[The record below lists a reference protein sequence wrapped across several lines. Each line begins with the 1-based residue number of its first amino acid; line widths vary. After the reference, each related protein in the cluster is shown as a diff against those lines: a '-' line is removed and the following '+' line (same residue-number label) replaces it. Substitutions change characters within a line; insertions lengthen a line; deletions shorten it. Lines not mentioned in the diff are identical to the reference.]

1 MLQRILISVCLLL
14 SVFLLPWWITIPA
27 LLGTLL
33 FVPRYLEGCG
43 IACVFDLAYAGTPL
57 FGMAGVVTVTSVI
70 VYLFATYFILPR
82 LRHDVFSAS

>member
-27 LLGTLL
+27 LLGVFV
-33 FVPRYLEGCG
+33 FVPRYLEGCV
-43 IACVFDLAYAGTPL
+43 IACIFDLVYAGTPL
-57 FGMAGVVTVTSVI
+57 FGIAGIVTVVSVV

-82 LRHDVFSAS
+82 IRHDVFSSS